1 LDKSRSSKSGE
12 SEAEPQFDVPFDKSS
27 RDPFEEVRRDIL
39 ERRAARQAEPM
50 EEKGLEAEKS
60 FNTGEEAAYPR
71 ETSSEEALTTL
82 TKARG
87 LRQGDDREGAMDSM
101 PASSST
107 EVETSTPSMS
117 LTPLT
122 KARSKTVRTKP
133 YARRS
138 AQRAQCRSNQKML
151 RRIRGNFRNPESAK
165 AALIAGEILAQP
177 LALRPEGE
185 RRI

>member
-1 LDKSRSSKSGE
+1 ME
-12 SEAEPQFDVPFDKSS
+12 PEAEPQFDVPFDKSS

-39 ERRAARQAEPM
+39 ERRAARQAEPI

-60 FNTGEEAAYPR
+60 FNKDEEAAYPR
-71 ETSSEEALTTL
+71 EKRSEEALPTL

-87 LRQGDDREGAMDSM
+87 FRQGDDREGAMDSM
-101 PASSST
+101 PASSSS
-107 EVETSTPSMS
+107 EVDNATLSMS

-122 KARSKTVRTKP
+122 KARSKTVRKKP
-133 YARRS
+133 YGRRS
-138 AQRAQCRSNQKML
+138 SQRAQCPSNQKIR

-177 LALRPEGE
+177 LALRSEGE